1 MCVTKA
7 ISMLEQIND
16 ILQNTVITLYGNCKL
31 LISFLLG
38 AVIGIE
44 RQFRRREAGMRTFT
58 LICMGSTAAMLVSIW
73 IPQCYPNFLNGD
85 PGRIAAQVLSGIGF
99 LGAGAIIQ
107 SHGSVHGLTTAACI
121 WVMAVIGLAVGAGM
135 YIPAA
140 IATVITLFIL
150 VSLERLE
157 KRMFLNGVNK
167 ILAITCSTATP
178 DLKAVRKI
186 LESKGVFIVSV
197 SFETFYKE
205 DRSVIT
211 YKVNVKAI
219 SSYTNLFNEI
229 RSLGIVT
236 QIRLMHKPSIQ
247 FSFQH
252 SSCNASR
259 ISNES
264 SARALL
270 IIFLRTGGRCRCR
283 SCCVF
288 RRQKVAADDCPVF
301 LLEHVS
307 HFLYHC
313 IIPGA
318 GS

>member
-16 ILQNTVITLYGNCKL
+16 ILQNTVITPYTATVKL

-121 WVMAVIGLAVGAGM
+121 WVMAVIGLA
-135 YIPAA
+135 A

-197 SFETFYKE
+197 PFETFYKE

-236 QIRLMHKPSIQ
+236 QIRLM
-247 FSFQH
+247 
-252 SSCNASR
+252 A
-259 ISNES
+259 
-264 SARALL
+264 
-270 IIFLRTGGRCRCR
+270 
-283 SCCVF
+283 
-288 RRQKVAADDCPVF
+288 
-301 LLEHVS
+301 
-307 HFLYHC
+307 
-313 IIPGA
+313 
-318 GS
+318 

>member
-16 ILQNTVITLYGNCKL
+16 ILQNTVITPYTATVKL

-73 IPQCYPNFLNGD
+73 IPQCYP
-85 PGRIAAQVLSGIGF
+85 
-99 LGAGAIIQ
+99 GAGAIIQ

-236 QIRLMHKPSIQ
+236 QIRLM
-247 FSFQH
+247 
-252 SSCNASR
+252 A
-259 ISNES
+259 
-264 SARALL
+264 
-270 IIFLRTGGRCRCR
+270 
-283 SCCVF
+283 
-288 RRQKVAADDCPVF
+288 
-301 LLEHVS
+301 
-307 HFLYHC
+307 
-313 IIPGA
+313 
-318 GS
+318 

>member
-1 MCVTKA
+1 MRVTNV

-16 ILQNTVITLYGNCKL
+16 ILHNTVITPYTAAVKL

-58 LICMGSTAAMLVSIW
+58 LI
-73 IPQCYPNFLNGD
+73 
-85 PGRIAAQVLSGIGF
+85 
-99 LGAGAIIQ
+99 
-107 SHGSVHGLTTAACI
+107 CI

-150 VSLERLE
+150 VSLEHLE
-157 KRMFLNGVNK
+157 RRMFLNGVNK
-167 ILAITCSTATP
+167 ILTITCSTATP

-197 SFETFYKE
+197 SFETYYKE

-219 SSYTNLFNEI
+219 SSYTNLFNDI

-236 QIRLMHKPSIQ
+236 QIRLM
-247 FSFQH
+247 
-252 SSCNASR
+252 A
-259 ISNES
+259 
-264 SARALL
+264 
-270 IIFLRTGGRCRCR
+270 
-283 SCCVF
+283 
-288 RRQKVAADDCPVF
+288 
-301 LLEHVS
+301 
-307 HFLYHC
+307 
-313 IIPGA
+313 
-318 GS
+318 